1 MTLHQHFRR
10 SFYLLLPMSAV
21 LMGCERPAQEPQAS
35 ASPQEVFMENCGP
48 CHGPGGRG
56 PALEELQ
63 ALDSEALRAGMRNH
77 PTAGQIPQR
86 LSADTID
93 KLIRFLDQ

>member
-1 MTLHQHFRR
+1 MTSSQRLPR
-10 SFYLLLPMSAV
+10 SLLALLPVCLLLAA
-21 LMGCERPAQEPQAS
+21 CERPAQPPQAT
-35 ASPQEVFMENCGP
+35 ASPQEIFMENCGP

-63 ALDSEALRAGMRNH
+63 ALDSAALRAGMRNH

-93 KLIRFLDQ
+93 KLITFLDQ